1 MVVSAG
7 TTIYYLYMNS
17 NIRQEIINIIKTND
31 SRLITGNTL
40 QGVLLDM
47 FDRDVFL
54 TQTEYDRLVDRGL
67 IDEDKIYHIYEE
79 D

>member
-1 MVVSAG
+1 
-7 TTIYYLYMNS
+7 MNS
-17 NIRQEIINIIKTND
+17 NIRQEIINTIKTND
-31 SRLITGNTL
+31 SRLITGNIL

>member
-1 MVVSAG
+1 MMVF
-7 TTIYYLYMNS
+7 YYLYMS
-17 NIRQEIINIIKTND
+17 DIRGEIIQKIKNNKFG
-31 SRLITGNTL
+31 LITGDIL

-54 TQTEYDRLVDRGL
+54 TEDEYNSLVERGL

-79 D
+79 

>member
-1 MVVSAG
+1 MVVSAE

>member
-1 MVVSAG
+1 MD
-7 TTIYYLYMNS
+7 S
-17 NIRQEIINIIKTND
+17 NTRQEIIDKIKTND
-31 SRLITGNTL
+31 KRLISGNIL

-54 TQTEYDRLVDRGL
+54 TQDEYDQLVDRGL

>member
-1 MVVSAG
+1 M
-7 TTIYYLYMNS
+7 S
-17 NIRQEIINIIKTND
+17 NTRQEIIDKIKSND
-31 SRLITGNTL
+31 RRAITGNIL

-54 TQTEYDRLVDRGL
+54 TQDQYDELVSSGL

-79 D
+79 